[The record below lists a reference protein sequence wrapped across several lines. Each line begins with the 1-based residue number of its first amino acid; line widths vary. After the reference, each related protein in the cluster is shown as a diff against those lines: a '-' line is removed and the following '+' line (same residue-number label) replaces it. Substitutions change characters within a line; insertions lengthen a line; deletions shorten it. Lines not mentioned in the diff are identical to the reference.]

1 MIKGGAGIRKTNT
14 RSLFPVRHRS
24 PKASDDGQQEG
35 KEIVWNKQNGWRNE
49 ERADVLYDS
58 GGGGTVYDPPPKERK
73 DENAGIIIENSEMA
87 D

>member
-1 MIKGGAGIRKTNT
+1 MNT
-14 RSLFPVRHRS
+14 RSLFPVRHRT
-24 PKASDDGQQEG
+24 PKA
-35 KEIVWNKQNGWRNE
+35 
-49 ERADVLYDS
+49 DVKYDS

>member
-1 MIKGGAGIRKTNT
+1 MEDLSYLSSPDAT
-14 RSLFPVRHRS
+14 RMNALNIFPVRHRS
-24 PKASDDGQQEG
+24 PK
-35 KEIVWNKQNGWRNE
+35 
-49 ERADVLYDS
+49 ADVLYDS

>member
-24 PKASDDGQQEG
+24 PK
-35 KEIVWNKQNGWRNE
+35 
-49 ERADVLYDS
+49 ADVLYDS

-73 DENAGIIIENSEMA
+73 DENAGIIIEKSEMA